1 MSKIKVSVI
10 LPVINETFSLEKTV
24 DVILNSSKSD
34 ILEIIIVVSKKKTTS
49 NSLKLINYL
58 EKNKYPN
65 VIKSHFQDIPF
76 IGGAI
81 QKGFLS

>member
-34 ILEIIIVVSKKKTTS
+34 ILEIIIVVSKKK
-49 NSLKLINYL
+49 NN
-58 EKNKYPN
+58 
-65 VIKSHFQDIPF
+65 Q
-76 IGGAI
+76 
-81 QKGFLS
+81 